1 MSGSMLKK
9 WGMIG
14 LCTVVGATL
23 TGQAF
28 AEGLTI
34 GGYAQTSYQ
43 YNFGKPKTGAGAPTG
58 NQLRSFDATQD
69 DDFNINQVQLNA
81 LKPVGDDR
89 YGYGLK
95 LMFGRD
101 SVSLGGA
108 GTDVFVQEAYGMYS
122 PTNLKSLTF
131 TAGKFVTAEGVEVIE
146 SPLNLNITEG
156 FLFGLAEPFTH
167 IGAKAAYAFS
177 DKITAMAGV
186 VNGWDVDNDNNRG
199 KTLIWQVA
207 TVPMEKT
214 MLNLQGTYGPEI
226 AAQTH
231 SKRSSVD
238 LVAGYTGIEKLSL
251 NFQANWGQDS
261 QDNVDTD
268 VWKGIGLWAGYSAS
282 DCINPALRFEIFD
295 DSNGGS
301 RTGVVS
307 ASGRGPTVK
316 GLTLTNKFKLT
327 DKMFVRAEYRHDF
340 SNVAA
345 FQNSAGNTVRVQN
358 TIGADWVVLF

>member
-1 MSGSMLKK
+1 MSGSTWLKK

-23 TGQAF
+23 NGKAF
-28 AEGLTI
+28 AEGLSI

-81 LKPVGDDR
+81 MKPVGDDH

-101 SVSLGGA
+101 AASLGA
-108 GTDVFVQEAYGMYS
+108 TDVFVQEAYGMYS
-122 PTNLKSLTF
+122 PTNLKSLTL

-156 FLFGLAEPFTH
+156 LLFGLAEPFTH
-167 IGAKAAYAFS
+167 IGAKASYAFS
-177 DKITAMAGV
+177 DKISATAGV

-199 KTLIWQVA
+199 KTIIWQVA

-214 MLNLQGTYGPEI
+214 MLNLQGSYGPEM

-231 SKRSSVD
+231 NQRTSLD

-251 NFQANWGQDS
+251 NLQGNWGQDS
-261 QDNVDTD
+261 QDNAATN
-268 VWKGIGLWAGYSAS
+268 VWKGIGLWAGYSLS
-282 DCINPALRFEIFD
+282 DCINPAVRFEIFD

-301 RTGVVS
+301 RTGI
-307 ASGRGPTVK
+307 ATAGRGPTVK
-316 GLTLTNKFKLT
+316 DFTVTNKFKLT
-327 DKMFVRAEYRHDF
+327 DKMFIRAEYRHDF
-340 SNVAA
+340 SNAAA
-345 FQNSAGNTVRVQN
+345 FQNKDGRTVRVQN
-358 TIGADWVVLF
+358 TIGADWVVMF